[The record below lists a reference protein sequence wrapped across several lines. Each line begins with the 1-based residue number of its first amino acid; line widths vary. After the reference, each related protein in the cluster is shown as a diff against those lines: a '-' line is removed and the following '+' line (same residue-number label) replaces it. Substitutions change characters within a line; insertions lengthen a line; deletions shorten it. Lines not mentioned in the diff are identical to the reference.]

1 MKMNIQQIKFI
12 SSKNLAV
19 LSIIFTIGLMIRL
32 YYTPYD
38 IPVILDAQYYF
49 WYANDIALLGHLPTE
64 YNSQNNFWPTILSVF
79 FTINPSN
86 DILDYMN
93 LQRTISI
100 IISTLTIFP
109 IFFLCKKFFSTNY
122 AILGAS
128 FFIFDPRII
137 INSMLGITEPIY
149 FFIGITIILFSLNK
163 NEKSYFLSF
172 GLAAI
177 FCLIRYEGL
186 IILVPLT
193 VVYFWRFKINKKSL
207 LKYGLSIFIFVMVL
221 APMIEFRIQATGQD
235 GVTSHILGGAN
246 YVSMTLEG
254 NLEKQDRSEFVKN
267 GIFKSILFLGWIT
280 IPIWILFLPY
290 GMWKYFKK
298 LNFNKS
304 ALLLFS
310 VTLILPAIYAYSRDI
325 SETRY
330 LYMLFPLFVIISLYT
345 IERISRGRNYK
356 LIFVLI
362 IIGIIFGTIFWIEYK
377 WIDKKY
383 EKEAYELSFK
393 IKELTKGVN
402 EFYPESTYLEFI
414 DKNKEFPKIK
424 NQIYQKHPIFPLS
437 NYEKIDD
444 LLLNERDN
452 GLTHIVA
459 DKSQNSK
466 NQRQSFLIE
475 IYENENNYE
484 FLNKVYDS
492 KDHGFRYHMKI
503 FEINYELFDKYR
515 EQIIEK

>member
-1 MKMNIQQIKFI
+1 
-12 SSKNLAV
+12 
-19 LSIIFTIGLMIRL
+19 
-32 YYTPYD
+32 
-38 IPVILDAQYYF
+38 
-49 WYANDIALLGHLPTE
+49 
-64 YNSQNNFWPTILSVF
+64 
-79 FTINPSN
+79 
-86 DILDYMN
+86 
-93 LQRTISI
+93 
-100 IISTLTIFP
+100 
-109 IFFLCKKFFSTNY
+109 
-122 AILGAS
+122 
-128 FFIFDPRII
+128 
-137 INSMLGITEPIY
+137 
-149 FFIGITIILFSLNK
+149 
-163 NEKSYFLSF
+163 
-172 GLAAI
+172 
-177 FCLIRYEGL
+177 
-186 IILVPLT
+186 
-193 VVYFWRFKINKKSL
+193 
-207 LKYGLSIFIFVMVL
+207 MVL

-254 NLEKQDRSEFVKN
+254 NLEKQDRSEFVKD

-325 SETRY
+325 PETRY

-414 DKNKEFPKIK
+414 DKNKEFPKMK
-424 NQIYQKHPIFPLS
+424 NQIYQKHPMFPLS
-437 NYEKIDD
+437 NYEKIEDV
-444 LLLNERDN
+444 LLNERNN